1 MPHNIIHKLISR
13 SLDGKHRTHYSLPWP
28 SSTVTAS
35 DVPPLFREPHILSGY
50 RPVHQKWFC
59 YLFSLFQEHNE
70 SLNVWT
76 HLLAVPV
83 VLIRWWVN
91 ALDSGYTLDIV
102 SLPLSVFLASAL
114 VYVFVSAA
122 AHLFQ
127 AHSAQAHYLFFF
139 MDYAAMAAFQY
150 GASLAHFFY
159 TSEPQWRDSHVALI
173 YVPGSAV
180 VAWLSCVGCCFAKSW
195 YQRPYPPQRKMFQ
208 VIPCAVAYLLDSSPI
223 IHLLLTVPWTQEPH
237 LKFHALH
244 VGSML
249 ISAFFFCTA
258 IPERFFP
265 GRCDIV
271 GQGHQLFHL
280 FVSLSTL
287 FQQEALFQDY
297 RRKRDTLLDIY
308 RESQLQL
315 ACESYFVMVL
325 CCFGTALF
333 AWWITCRQLEREEKD
348 K

>member
-13 SLDGKHRTHYSLPWP
+13 SQDGRHQTSYSLPWP

-35 DVPPLFREPHILSGY
+35 DVPLLFQEPHILPGY
-50 RPVHQKWFC
+50 RPVHQKWLC
-59 YLFSLFQEHNE
+59 YLRRLFQEQE

-91 ALDSGYTLDIV
+91 ALDAGFTLDIV
-102 SLPLSVFLASAL
+102 SLPLSVFLVSVL
-114 VYVFVSAA
+114 VYILVSAA

-127 AHSAQAHYLFFF
+127 AHSAHAHYPFFF
-139 MDYAAMAAFQY
+139 MDCAAMAVFQY

-159 TSEPQWRDSHVALI
+159 TSEPQWRGSHVAPI
-173 YVPGSAV
+173 YLPGSAL

-195 YQRPYPPQRKMFQ
+195 YRQPYPPQRKMFQ
-208 VIPCAVAYLLDSSPI
+208 VIPCTVAYLLDSSPI
-223 IHLLLTVPWTQEPH
+223 IHLLLTAPWTQEPH

-244 VGSML
+244 VGSTLM
-249 ISAFFFCTA
+249 SAFFFSTA
-258 IPERFFP
+258 IPDWFFP
-265 GRCDIV
+265 GRCDIM

-280 FVSLSTL
+280 FMSLSTL
-287 FQQEALFQDY
+287 FQLEALFHDY
-297 RRKRDTLLDIY
+297 RRKRETLLDIF
-308 RESQLQL
+308 RESQLQW
-315 ACESYFVMVL
+315 ACESYFAVVL
-325 CCFGTALF
+325 CCFGTALI
-333 AWWITCRQLEREEKD
+333 AWWITCRQLQAEEKV